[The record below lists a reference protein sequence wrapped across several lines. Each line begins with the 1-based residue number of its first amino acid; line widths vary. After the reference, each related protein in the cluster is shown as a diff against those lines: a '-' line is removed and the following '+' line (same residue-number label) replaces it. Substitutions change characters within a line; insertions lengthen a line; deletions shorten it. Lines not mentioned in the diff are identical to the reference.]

1 MAEELRN
8 FVVVVDIRPVEV
20 GILEAVG
27 NFLDVG
33 ILLVVVDILPVEVA
47 SDNYPDIPAV
57 VDKLPVV
64 VEFRT
69 LAGNLSHK
77 VKMQV
82 CIDYCID
89 TFEFQHCIQVSRLGS
104 GLPLYRSLM
113 YRQCTLPEK
122 IVYLICMLGFL
133 RTHRRRLSF

>member
-47 SDNYPDIPAV
+47 SDNSDILV
-57 VDKLPVV
+57 GEDKLPVV
-64 VEFRT
+64 VERRMQ
-69 LAGNLSHK
+69 AGNLSHK
-77 VKMQV
+77 VKVQMS
-82 CIDYCID
+82 IDCCTD
-89 TFEFQHCIQVSRLGS
+89 SFAFQHCTFVSRLHS
-104 GLPLYRSLM
+104 G
-113 YRQCTLPEK
+113 
-122 IVYLICMLGFL
+122 
-133 RTHRRRLSF
+133 